1 MSTIKQIPLEEAQ
14 PGMLLGDD
22 LRDAAG
28 QVLLPRGSEL
38 AESSLRSLARRGI
51 ETLTIRIEEPAEGRL
66 FLRFTY
72 QTSFAEGP
80 DPEARAYVGYL
91 ESAYHAA
98 DLDTVAE
105 IRRQMERGLAH

>member
-38 AESSLRSLARRGI
+38 AESSLRSLARR
-51 ETLTIRIEEPAEGRL
+51 E
-66 FLRFTY
+66 
-72 QTSFAEGP
+72 
-80 DPEARAYVGYL
+80 
-91 ESAYHAA
+91 
-98 DLDTVAE
+98 
-105 IRRQMERGLAH
+105 

>member
-38 AESSLRSLARRGI
+38 VESSLRSLARRGI
-51 ETLTIRIEEPAEGRL
+51 ETLTIRIEAPVDEGALMARREASRLRLQHLFRQAGDPASQELLRL
-66 FLRFTY
+66 M
-72 QTSFAEGP
+72 
-80 DPEARAYVGYL
+80 L
-91 ESAYHAA
+91 EY
-98 DLDTVAE
+98 
-105 IRRQMERGLAH
+105 RQERPQ

>member
-1 MSTIKQIPLEEAQ
+1 MSTVKQIPLEEAQ

-51 ETLTIRIEEPAEGRL
+51 ETLTIRIESPVDEGVLMARREASRQRL
-66 FLRFTY
+66 QHLFRQATDPTSQELLRLM
-72 QTSFAEGP
+72 
-80 DPEARAYVGYL
+80 L
-91 ESAYHAA
+91 EF
-98 DLDTVAE
+98 
-105 IRRQMERGLAH
+105 RQEHPQ